1 MDVKTLIEK
10 NKTWLLVFL
19 CALPFF
25 NDAYVPIQGFLDLFM
40 DNAKTVVVVLLLF
53 LYIKNKKKFSLLTII
68 LFLMEIWWLI
78 STLINYPIKGN
89 DYVYF
94 KLFFDIMSI
103 LAMGLIVEYFKD
115 TPKDLIKGLML
126 NLELAIYPNFV
137 TVLLKNI
144 PGDRYY
150 LIGFYAV
157 LILWFMPAI
166 CVSTIYM
173 IQNKKYIRGS
183 LLIGISLLSA
193 AIVRCATITVAF
205 LGMFGTIM
213 LGFILFKTN
222 KFKDYKIPLSVLFV
236 IAVLL
241 NVFVLFV
248 YSGGNYPIIDLFI
261 EKFLNRST
269 TFTGRT
275 PIWAEAIKM
284 IKDKPII
291 GHGFRPEVPANWG
304 TGYVI
309 HAHNMFLQELNARGI
324 IGLLIFVL
332 FHIVLCIKVDKSKNT
347 FARLVMVGACFG
359 ISLTYITE
367 AYKKFF
373 RLYLVFFI
381 AYYIDDLIKDYTGI
395 KKEKILL
402 NNNEG

>member
-1 MDVKTLIEK
+1 MERIIEFFNK
-10 NKTWLLVFL
+10 NKRWIFVFL

-205 LGMFGTIM
+205 LGMFGTIL

-222 KFKDYKIPLSVLFV
+222 KFKNFKIPLSLLFV

-241 NVFVLFV
+241 NVFVLFA
-248 YSGGNYPIIDLFI
+248 YSGGSFPLIDVFI
-261 EKFLNRST
+261 QKVLNRST
-269 TFTGRT
+269 SFTGRT
-275 PIWAEAIKM
+275 MIWEVAIGM
-284 IKDKPII
+284 IKEKPFF
-291 GHGFRPEVPANWG
+291 GHGFRPDVPLSNG
-304 TGYVI
+304 LTVI
-309 HAHNMFLQELNARGI
+309 HAHNKFLQELNVGGVVA
-324 IGLLIFVL
+324 LFIFVL

-381 AYYIDDLIKDYTGI
+381 AYYIDDLIKDYIGI

-402 NNNEG
+402 NNNER